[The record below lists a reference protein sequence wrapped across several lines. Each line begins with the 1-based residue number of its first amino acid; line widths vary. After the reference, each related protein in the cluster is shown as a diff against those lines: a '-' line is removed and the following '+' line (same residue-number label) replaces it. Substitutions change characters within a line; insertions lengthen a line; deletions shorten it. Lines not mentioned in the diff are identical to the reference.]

1 MAWNQPGGNGSRDP
15 WGDRGGQNGPPD
27 LDEALKKLQ
36 RQLGRLFGNKRDGG
50 ADDGGP
56 GGGGGGPSS
65 GGGGFR
71 LGAGGSL
78 SLGLIVVVALLLW
91 AFSGIF
97 IVDPAEEGVVTRF
110 GQYSRT
116 VGPGPHWAPKFIDEV
131 VSVDVQQIRSE
142 EIGFRSQAGSKGAVP
157 SEALMLTED
166 ENIVDLEF
174 AVQFRVSDAARYL
187 FKVNDP
193 VGTLRATVESAVRE
207 VVGRSRTD
215 FVLTEGREVVASE
228 VEILAQEILDRY
240 ETGLRIVSVNMQNA
254 QPPAQVQEAFLD
266 AIKAR
271 EDQERIINEARAFRS
286 DIVPKARGEA
296 DAIKERAEGYRQRV
310 IAQAEGETDRFIKV
324 LLEYR
329 KSPAVTRERLYLEAV
344 EHVMENSS
352 KVMIDVEG
360 SNNLMYLPIDK
371 LITDRARE
379 QSSGSGDMPSSNV
392 SGQGQSFSG
401 NRRSRD
407 LGNGRSR

>member
-15 WGDRGGQNGPPD
+15 WGDRGGQDGPPD

-36 RQLGRLFGNKRDGG
+36 RQLGRIFGNKSGGDSGDGG
-50 ADDGGP
+50 DA
-56 GGGGGGPSS
+56 GGGGGGL
-65 GGGGFR
+65 R
-71 LGAGGSL
+71 LGTGGSI
-78 SLGLIVVVALLLW
+78 SLGLVAVVAIALW
-91 AFSGIF
+91 VFSGIF

-110 GQYSRT
+110 GEYSRT

-131 VSVDVQQIRSE
+131 TSVDVQQIRSE
-142 EIGFRSQAGSKGAVP
+142 EIGFRSQGGSKGAVP

-174 AVQFRVSDAARYL
+174 AVQFRVRDAAQYL

-193 VGTLRATVESAVRE
+193 VLTLRQVIESAVRE

-215 FVLTEGREVVASE
+215 FVLTEGREVVAAD
-228 VEILAQEILDRY
+228 VEQLAQEILDRY
-240 ETGLRIVSVNMQNA
+240 ETGLVIESVNMQNA

-310 IAQAEGETDRFIKV
+310 IAQAEGETDRFLKV
-324 LLEYR
+324 LKEYR
-329 KSPAVTRERLYLEAV
+329 KAPKVTRERLYLEAV
-344 EHVMENSS
+344 ESVMENTN
-352 KVMIDVEG
+352 KVMVDVEG
-360 SNNLMYLPIDK
+360 GNNLMYLPIDK
-371 LITDRARE
+371 LVGEGGRGRA
-379 QSSGSGDMPSSNV
+379 GPSSSMSSPSAN
-392 SGQGQSFSG
+392 SQRQSFST

-407 LGNGRSR
+407 GGSGRSR